1 MKSYGET
8 LKKIRLSKNYDQS
21 MISGNIIHQSS
32 YSKYELGKIN
42 MTVYKFEKVLSNLGI
57 DYEELKF
64 IHHSYNYDA
73 KVAIVTRFNN
83 LKFIDELILKE
94 IIAASEVYL
103 KNIEDPQIRDILLVS
118 HGFLAIKKENN
129 FELASLYADEVWNR
143 LQTLDTWYL
152 ADIRLINSILFLFK
166 IETAISISQ
175 FAIKQLTKYQAL
187 HDYQKLIYPFKY
199 NLVQLLIREKNWLG
213 AYQLNEELIVAFKE
227 EKAYVQ
233 IALTYLRK
241 GLLQKKIAME
251 DEVDFVE
258 KAFEIATVLDD
269 EKLHIQ
275 LETER
280 KQILD
285 FIK

>member
-1 MKSYGET
+1 
-8 LKKIRLSKNYDQS
+8 
-21 MISGNIIHQSS
+21 
-32 YSKYELGKIN
+32 
-42 MTVYKFEKVLSNLGI
+42 MTVHKFENVLSNLGI

-73 KVAIVTRFNN
+73 KVAIVKQFNN

-94 IIAASEVYL
+94 IIASSESYL
-103 KNIEDPQIRDILLVS
+103 ENIEDPQIRDILLVS
-118 HGFLAIKKENN
+118 LGFLAIKKENN
-129 FELASLYADEVWNR
+129 FELASIYADEVWNR

-152 ADIRLINSILFLFK
+152 ADIRLLNSILFFFT
-166 IETAISISQ
+166 IETAISITQ
-175 FAIKQLTKYQAL
+175 LAIKQLNKYQAL
-187 HDYQKLIYPFKY
+187 HDYKKLVYPFKH

-213 AYQLNEELIVAFKE
+213 AYQINEELIVAFKE

-241 GLLQKKIAME
+241 GLLQKKLEME
-251 DEVDFVE
+251 DEIDFIE
-258 KAFEIATVLDD
+258 KSFVIATVLDD